1 MRIKYNSSAVIA
13 GAALAGTES
22 KFNVSSERL
31 ATGYKI
37 NHAKDNPSGIAIG
50 KRMSAQIK
58 SLGEARQNASNAVS
72 VVNTAEGAMMEIQAM
87 VQRINELSVQAANG
101 TKTDADR
108 EALQAEVK
116 QLKEEI
122 QRMSD
127 DTEFN
132 GKKLLN
138 GDCDLKG
145 YSDTPGIKVGY
156 YSDEVPVG
164 KYIISIHAP
173 LNLDADGNLELTDGN
188 VTAAID
194 PAYVDPDNNEKVFP
208 DDIKYTYEGDK
219 VTITGSNEFELS
231 FTVDDSVALGTDI
244 RLDLTGIGAMRV
256 QIGSNEGQ
264 VLPIRIPEVS
274 IKSMGIADIDISTI
288 DGANEAMELSK
299 RANAYISKVRA
310 RIGAYENRLE
320 HTESSLDVTT
330 EKLTGAISR
339 LMDTDMAEE
348 MTQYSNQQVL
358 NQAGVTILAQANQRP
373 SEMLQLLQ

>member
-13 GAALAGTES
+13 GAALAGTEG

-31 ATGYKI
+31 STGYKI

-50 KRMSAQIK
+50 KKMSAQIK
-58 SLGEARQNASNAVS
+58 SIGEARQNASNAVS
-72 VVNTAEGAMMEIQAM
+72 VVNTAEGAMTEIQAM
-87 VQRINELSVQAANG
+87 IQRINELAVSAANG

-122 QRMSD
+122 QRMAN

-145 YSDTPGIKVGY
+145 YADQKGVKIGY

-164 KYIISIHAP
+164 KYSITINSLP
-173 LNLDADGNLELTDGN
+173 TDADGNLNLQDGSITLLAKDATDDY
-188 VTAAID
+188 AQD
-194 PAYVDPDNNEKVFP
+194 FP
-208 DDIKYTYEGDK
+208 KNSTVTYEGDK
-219 VTITGSNEFELS
+219 VTIKGANEFEVTFKIDKDEAS
-231 FTVDDSVALGTDI
+231 LGQVNI
-244 RLDLTGIGAMRV
+244 DLTGIGAMRV

-274 IKSMGIADIDISTI
+274 LEAMGLTDVDISTV

-299 RANAYISKVRA
+299 QANAYLSKVRA

-320 HTESSLDVTT
+320 HTENSLDVTN
-330 EKLTGAISR
+330 EKMTSAFSR

-348 MTQYSNQQVL
+348 MTEYSNQQVL
-358 NQAGVTILAQANQRP
+358 NQAGVSILAQANQRP

>member
-31 ATGYKI
+31 STGYKI

-50 KRMSAQIK
+50 KKMSAQIK

-72 VVNTAEGAMMEIQAM
+72 VVNTAEGAMTEIQAM
-87 VQRINELSVQAANG
+87 IQRINELAVSAANG
-101 TKTDADR
+101 TKTDSDR

-122 QRMSD
+122 ERMAN

-145 YSDTPGIKVGY
+145 YADQKGVKIGY
-156 YSDEVPVG
+156 YADEVPVG
-164 KYIISIHAP
+164 KYTITINSLP
-173 LNLDADGNLELTDGN
+173 LDADGNLDLQDGSITLMAKDATDDY
-188 VTAAID
+188 AQD
-194 PAYVDPDNNEKVFP
+194 FP
-208 DDIKYTYEGDK
+208 KNSTISYEGDK
-219 VTITGSNEFELS
+219 VTIKGPNEFEVTFKLDKDEAS
-231 FTVDDSVALGTDI
+231 LGQVN
-244 RLDLTGIGAMRV
+244 LDLTGIGAMRV

-264 VLPIRIPEVS
+264 VLAIRIPEVS
-274 IKSMGIADIDISTI
+274 LEAMGLTDVDISTVE
-288 DGANEAMELSK
+288 GANEAMELSK
-299 RANAYISKVRA
+299 QANAYLSKVRA

-320 HTESSLDVTT
+320 HTENSLDVTT
-330 EKLTGAISR
+330 EKMTSAFSR

-348 MTQYSNQQVL
+348 MTEYSNQQVL
-358 NQAGVTILAQANQRP
+358 NQAGVSILAQANQRP